1 MGDLSTVGHGV
12 PGVFQ
17 REPVARL
24 DPLVVGG
31 IGELQWQDAEVD
43 QVLPVDTG
51 VGLGDDQ
58 SQTEVAGDDRGMLAG
73 GALAVVGAADDRVLA
88 GLTRPLRV
96 IRVDVG
102 EREFGKLGD
111 VFAGLGI
118 AEPKPVAG
126 RAKCAAI
133 SFCATLNVTRLASP
147 AAMSQLPSIRPYPTS
162 ARHTGADPPPR
173 SPTAVLGETQLGSVL
188 GVDPPAVWRGDSWPQ
203 P

>member
-58 SQTEVAGDDRGMLAG
+58 SQTEVAG
-73 GALAVVGAADDRVLA
+73 DDRVLA

-147 AAMSQLPSIRPYPTS
+147 AAMSQLPSIRPYLPS

-203 P
+203 Q